1 VRSGLGDLGVP
12 VVLDVDCGHVAPHL
26 ALVNGSLAEVTLTDT
41 TATITQ
47 SLI

>member
-1 VRSGLGDLGVP
+1 MSIRYP
-12 VVLDVDCGHVAPHL
+12 APL
-26 ALVNGSLAEVTLTDT
+26 QAGSLAEVTLTDT